1 MYTHLDEPRYLSLT
15 TRRRDGSLASTPVWV
30 VSDDGHR
37 LLVWT
42 GATTWKARR
51 IRRDPRVLVAA
62 CTARGRE
69 RGPRLEA
76 TARILDA
83 DAVDLVVPLLRRK
96 YGWQR
101 RLLELVAQL
110 HRGPQPAQAYIEIT
124 PDEEDRGNRE
134 NGRDR
139 RRVKP
144 AGAGNQGRVASA
156 HSLPTRTRHRRPAF
170 RKT

>member
-110 HRGPQPAQAYIEIT
+110 RRGPRPAQAYIEIT
-124 PDEEDRGNRE
+124 QTKVAGSGE
-134 NGRDR
+134 NGRDC
-139 RRVKP
+139 RRVEP
-144 AGAGNQGRVASA
+144 AGAGNPGSSGQRSQTPVI
-156 HSLPTRTRHRRPAF
+156 R
-170 RKT
+170 